1 MKEIIIATKNRGK
14 MKDFEALFTPLNIK
28 VTSLLDLPED
38 IEDIEETGTTFE
50 ENAAIKAEAICEK
63 FGIAVI
69 ADDSGLEVD
78 ALNGEPGVYSAR
90 YAGEKK
96 DDQANLQKVLAE
108 LKGVPDHK
116 RTARFV
122 CVLAVAQP
130 GEKTV
135 FKRGECEGT
144 IGQEPIGENGFGYD
158 PIFFPIG
165 SDHTMAEM
173 SPAEKNKISHRRK
186 ALDQLINWLK
196 EQ

>member
-14 MKDFEALFTPLNIK
+14 MKDFEGLFATLNIK
-28 VTSLLDLPED
+28 VTSLLDLPEE

-63 FGIAVI
+63 FGIPVI

-90 YAGEKK
+90 YAGEQK
-96 DDQANLQKVLAE
+96 DDQANLQKVLSRLE
-108 LKGVPDHK
+108 GVPDSK

-122 CVLAVAQP
+122 CVLAVANP
-130 GEKTV
+130 GELTI
-135 FKRGECEGT
+135 FKRGECEGK
-144 IGQEPIGENGFGYD
+144 IGHKPAGDNGFGYD
-158 PIFFPIG
+158 PIFYPIE
-165 SDHTMAEM
+165 SDRTMAEM
-173 SPAEKNKISHRRK
+173 APAEKNKISHRRK
-186 ALDQLINWLK
+186 ALDQLVNWVR